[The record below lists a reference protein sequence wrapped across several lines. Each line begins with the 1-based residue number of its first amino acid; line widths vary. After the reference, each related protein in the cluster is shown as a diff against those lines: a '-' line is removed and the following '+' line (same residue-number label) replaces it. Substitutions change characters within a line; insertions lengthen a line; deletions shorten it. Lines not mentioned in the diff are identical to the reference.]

1 MTGQAA
7 PCCSSTKYV
16 RWDTINYGWNSSE
29 LQLAFCDAALQ
40 VSVGAVGRTIGNL
53 ILVTHSMGNLIAAAA
68 VANNVCRFPDDNNPT
83 TAALSW
89 VALGGPMLGSWTAN
103 FAIDQCKHEA
113 KGGVIR
119 DQLDAWDL
127 CPIPEAI
134 ASLVH
139 ERSADADSTLKKN
152 FAAARAVYA
161 KYVTH
166 AACGTSHDGL
176 ESPHN
181 LLYQALEWIG
191 QRNETTGNDG
201 VVDFESCAAGL
212 DESRFVPDYTSRFY
226 KAAVNHGDLSFNG
239 DDDPEDVARQP
250 KKWFQCLL

>member
-89 VALGGPMLGSWTAN
+89 VALGGPMLGSKTAN
-103 FAIDQCKHEA
+103 FAMDQCKSDA
-113 KGGVIR
+113 KGMVR

-139 ERSADADSTLKKN
+139 ERSVDANAALKKN

-166 AACGTSHDGL
+166 AACGASFDGL
-176 ESPHN
+176 ESTN
-181 LLYQALEWIG
+181 KIIYQALQWFGEHN
-191 QRNETTGNDG
+191 RTTGNDG

-212 DESRFVPDYTSRFY
+212 DVSLFRSNYTSRFY
-226 KAAVNHGDLSFNG
+226 KAGVNHGDLTWKG
-239 DDDPEDVARQP
+239 TDDKSDVARQP